1 MTSTFPPRTKN
12 LGPKLVAYLLGTDV
26 DQASRMLNSELSLT
40 DEQSAVVQ
48 ECEANL
54 AQIAA
59 GRQINK
65 VLERHDIMVLASNL
79 SANER
84 SIFSELRLPHVE
96 SDDLPRDAVESA
108 LSDICTECFPFT
120 LLPNSSADRFPG
132 ILDFPHFFGTRKLA
146 AFIEAIRADPSIMK
160 LFPDGATD
168 DLSHS
173 RYIYTSFGS
182 GFSTQLCSLH
192 VNIVQAAVALMYM
205 NGQSSVAD
213 LQVHAIEML
222 HALRRLAEG
231 EAIQLP
237 IVETYDLMGVPV
249 GTEISVGDGILKA
262 IPDEF
267 IKSIPS
273 NARPANDGNK
283 NRLGCMLIRNV
294 TFSVFLA
301 SSGFE
306 RELGDDWPL
315 DMTKLRKDG
324 FDAVSLATGLAL
336 DETKATA
343 ARPRATITIDPLNG
357 IGQSWS
363 ASSVSLGKHHLATD
377 AECKRIQEFM
387 DLFEELETK
396 PIQTAAKRFLGA
408 SINRNNVEDSLVDAV
423 VGLESL
429 FGARAEIAFHV
440 SSGVS
445 RLLGKDADEREE
457 LFKSTKRIYDARSKI
472 VHGSQK
478 DLKKID
484 VPAVRDRALSDL
496 KKCLGTLLETRQD
509 LLDLDTVTRVRALVL
524 GD

>member
-1 MTSTFPPRTKN
+1 MTSIFPSRTKY

-26 DQASRMLNSELSLT
+26 DQASRMLNGELSPT
-40 DEQSAVVQ
+40 AEQSDVVQ
-48 ECEANL
+48 KCEASL
-54 AQIAA
+54 AQIAL
-59 GRQINK
+59 GRQGNK
-65 VLERHDIMVLASNL
+65 VLEYHDIMVLTSNL

-84 SIFSELRLPHVE
+84 SLFSELRLPRHE
-96 SDDLPRDAVESA
+96 SDDLPSGAVESA
-108 LSDICTECFPFT
+108 LLDICAECFPFT
-120 LLPNSSADRFPG
+120 LLPNSSADWFPG
-132 ILDFPHFFGTRKLA
+132 TLGFPHFFGTKKLA

-160 LFPDGATD
+160 LFPDGAPD
-168 DLSHS
+168 DLSQS

-182 GFSTQLCSLH
+182 GFSTQLCRLH
-192 VNIVQAAVALMYM
+192 DNIVHAAVALMHM

-222 HALRRLAEG
+222 NALRRLAEG
-231 EAIQLP
+231 QDIQLP
-237 IVETYDLMGVPV
+237 IVETYDLMGLPV
-249 GTEISVGDGILKA
+249 GAEISVGDGILKA
-262 IPDEF
+262 IPDDF

-273 NARPANDGNK
+273 NARPANDGNR
-283 NRLGCMLIRNV
+283 NILGCMLIRTV
-294 TFSVFLA
+294 TFSTFLA
-301 SSGFE
+301 PPDFE
-306 RELGDDWPL
+306 LELHDSWPL
-315 DMTKLRKDG
+315 EMTKFRKND

-343 ARPRATITIDPLNG
+343 ARPRATITIDPLGG

-363 ASSVSLGKHHLATD
+363 TSTVSLGTHHIATD
-377 AECKRIQEFM
+377 AECKRIQE
-387 DLFEELETK
+387 LVTLIEGLETK
-396 PIQTAAKRFLGA
+396 PIQTAAKRFISA
-408 SINRNNVEDSLVDAV
+408 SINRNDVEDSLIDAV

-445 RLLGKDADEREE
+445 RLLGKDADERKE

-484 VPAVRDRALSDL
+484 VPAVRGRALSDL
-496 KKCLGTLLETRQD
+496 KKCLGTLIETRQD
-509 LLDLDTVTRVRALVL
+509 LLDLDTATRVQTLVL